1 MAKVKIGD
9 VVARISY
16 NKDIFFKIIDIK
28 EELRLAVL
36 KGLNVRVIAD
46 APIDDLVIPSP
57 AEIRSY
63 KRDYIKN
70 SNECLERIFYRR
82 ELEKQKRFLRRVN
95 DSGGNS
101 SFDVPG
107 VVLHVDGDEEYL
119 NLCITTYKQLDI
131 QAYGI
136 CLAERDQPK
145 KMHKLLVEHNPDIL
159 VITGHDGL
167 EKNRRDFNDIAS
179 YRNSKYFIEAVKAAR
194 RYEPSRDDLV
204 IFAGAC
210 QSHYEGLL
218 RAGANFAS
226 SPHRV
231 FIHALDP
238 VFIIE
243 KVAYTPIDK
252 IISAKD
258 VIDSTI
264 TGIKGIG
271 GIETRGK
278 FREGLPR
285 SPYE

>member
-9 VVARISY
+9 VVARVSY
-16 NKDIFFKIIDIK
+16 NKDVFFKVVDIMEDK
-28 EELRLAVL
+28 GCCTL
-36 KGLNVRVIAD
+36 KGLNVRVLAD
-46 APIDDLVIPSP
+46 APIDDLILPSST
-57 AEIRSY
+57 EVREY
-63 KRDYIKN
+63 KRDYIKK
-70 SNECLERIFYRR
+70 SNESMERIFYRR
-82 ELEKQKRFLRRVN
+82 ELEKQRRMTRNNAEGSNGFFVL
-95 DSGGNS
+95 
-101 SFDVPG
+101 PG
-107 VVLHVDGDEEYL
+107 MVLHIDGDEEYL
-119 NLCITTYKQLDI
+119 DLCLATYRQLDI
-131 QAYGI
+131 EAYGECI
-136 CLAERDQPK
+136 AEKNQPK
-145 KMHKLLVEHNPDIL
+145 RINSLLVKYNPDIL

-167 EKNRRDFNDIAS
+167 LKEKRDFNRVDN
-179 YRNSKYFIEAVKAAR
+179 YRNSKYFIEAVRNAR
-194 RYEPSRDDLV
+194 RFEPSLDDLV

-243 KVAYTPIDK
+243 KVAYTPINK
-252 IISAKD
+252 IISARD
-258 VIDSTI
+258 VIDATI

-271 GIETRGK
+271 GVETRGK

>member
-1 MAKVKIGD
+1 M
-9 VVARISY
+9 VARISY

-70 SNECLERIFYRR
+70 SNEYLERIFYRR

-167 EKNRRDFNDIAS
+167 RKE
-179 YRNSKYFIEAVKAAR
+179 
-194 RYEPSRDDLV
+194 
-204 IFAGAC
+204 
-210 QSHYEGLL
+210 
-218 RAGANFAS
+218 
-226 SPHRV
+226 
-231 FIHALDP
+231 
-238 VFIIE
+238 
-243 KVAYTPIDK
+243 
-252 IISAKD
+252 
-258 VIDSTI
+258 
-264 TGIKGIG
+264 
-271 GIETRGK
+271 
-278 FREGLPR
+278 
-285 SPYE
+285 